1 MTGALTT
8 TSTHIPGFDDLVE
21 AFVKRD
27 FARVASH
34 AEAMAYRD
42 GAVQGLQ
49 LALISL
55 CRQGDFAK
63 AHWFAQIASDRIRPQ
78 DPESADLISLAI
90 GKVSL
95 DSIMS
100 KELSPVAKCQAA
112 YYAGSAKL
120 SGGNNTIARQLFIT
134 CLEIGA
140 PCLEFYLAETELKSL
155 TDKP

>member
-1 MTGALTT
+1 MTGALV
-8 TSTHIPGFDDLVE
+8 SVSNDIPGFDDLVE
-21 AFVKRD
+21 AFVARD

-63 AHWFAQIASDRIRPQ
+63 AHWLAQIAIDRIRPQ
-78 DPESADLISLAI
+78 DPQSADLIGLAI
-90 GKVSL
+90 GKINL
-95 DSIMS
+95 DAV
-100 KELSPVAKCQAA
+100 LSEGLPPVAKCQAA
-112 YYAGSAKL
+112 YYAGAARL
-120 SGGNNTIARQLFIT
+120 SGGDTEAARKHLVA

-140 PCLEFYLAETELKSL
+140 PCLELYLAETELQTL
-155 TDKP
+155 AD

>member
-1 MTGALTT
+1 MTSALTAI
-8 TSTHIPGFDDLVE
+8 STDIPGFDNLVE

-42 GAVQGLQ
+42 GAMQGLQ

-78 DPESADLISLAI
+78 DPESADLIGLAI

-95 DSIMS
+95 DPILS
-100 KELSPVAKCQAA
+100 KELSPVAKCQAT
-112 YYAGSAKL
+112 YYAGAANL
-120 SGGNNTIARQLFIT
+120 SGGYDTIARQHFVT

-140 PCLEFYLAETELKSL
+140 PCLELYLAETELKAL
-155 TDKP
+155 TD

>member
-8 TSTHIPGFDDLVE
+8 ISTEMPGFDDLVE

-34 AEAMAYRD
+34 AEAMTYRD

-49 LALISL
+49 LTLISL

-78 DPESADLISLAI
+78 DPESADLIGLAI
-90 GKVSL
+90 VKVTL

-100 KELSPVAKCQAA
+100 KELSHVAKCQAA
-112 YYAGSAKL
+112 YYAGAAKL
-120 SGGNNTIARQLFIT
+120 SVGNDTIARQYFLT
-134 CLEIGA
+134 WLEIGA
-140 PCLEFYLAETELKSL
+140 PCLELYLAETELKSL
-155 TDKP
+155 TD

>member
-1 MTGALTT
+1 MTSALTT
-8 TSTHIPGFDDLVE
+8 VSTDVPGFDDLVE
-21 AFVKRD
+21 AFVARD

-78 DPESADLISLAI
+78 DPESADLIGLAI

-100 KELSPVAKCQAA
+100 EELSPIAKCQAA
-112 YYAGSAKL
+112 YYAGAAKL
-120 SGGNNTIARQLFIT
+120 SGGGDGAGARQHFVT

-140 PCLEFYLAETELKSL
+140 PCLELYLAETELKAL
-155 TDKP
+155 TD

>member
-8 TSTHIPGFDDLVE
+8 ISTDIPGFEDLVE

-42 GAVQGLQ
+42 GALQGLQ

-63 AHWFAQIASDRIRPQ
+63 AHWFAQIASDRIRQQ
-78 DPESADLISLAI
+78 DPESADLIGLAI

-95 DSIMS
+95 DLIISE
-100 KELSPVAKCQAA
+100 ELSPVAKCQAA
-112 YYAGSAKL
+112 YYAGAAKL
-120 SGGNNTIARQLFIT
+120 SGGDDTVARQHFVL

-140 PCLEFYLAETELKSL
+140 PCLELYLAETELKFL
-155 TDKP
+155 TD